1 MNRRRIHR
9 KPRIIVVMPAYNAEK
24 TLKRTIVD
32 IPKGLVSRII
42 LTDDGSTDHTVIV
55 AKKLGLTVFVH
66 PNNLGYGGNQK
77 TCYWEALKDKFDVV
91 VMLHPDYQY
100 DATRLGELVEPI
112 LKKRY
117 DVMIGS
123 RIRTRQETL
132 AGGMPRI
139 KYYLNRIVSTLE
151 NIVLGVNLSEHFSG
165 LRAYSRSVLL
175 KVPFQRFSND
185 YVFDQ
190 QFLISAIS
198 HGFEI
203 GEIPVPVRYH
213 AQASSIGYLRGAK
226 FLLETFQTL
235 ILYVLHRSDIKHS
248 NLID

>member
-1 MNRRRIHR
+1 MNRRRIHK

-42 LTDDGSTDHTVIV
+42 LTDDGSTDHTVNV
-55 AKKLGLTVFVH
+55 AKSLGLTVFVH

-77 TCYWEALKDKFDVV
+77 TCYWEALKDKPDVV

-100 DATRLGELVEPI
+100 DATRLRELVEPI
-112 LKKRY
+112 LHKRY

-123 RIRTRQETL
+123 RIRTRQEAL
-132 AGGMPRI
+132 AGGMPRV
-139 KYYLNRIVSTLE
+139 KYYLNRIVSTIE
-151 NIVLGVNLSEHFSG
+151 NIILGTNLSEHLSG
-165 LRAYSRSVLL
+165 LRAYSRRVLL
-175 KVPFQRFSND
+175 TVPFQRFSND

-198 HGFEI
+198 LGYQI

-213 AQASSIGYLRGAK
+213 AQASSIGYIRGTK
-226 FLLETFQTL
+226 FLLETGWTL
-235 ILYVLHRSDIKHS
+235 LLYVLHQNGVSWRRF
-248 NLID
+248 

>member
-1 MNRRRIHR
+1 MNRRRTR
-9 KPRIIVVMPAYNAEK
+9 KKPCIVVVMPAYNAEK
-24 TLKRTIVD
+24 TLTRTILD

-42 LTDDGSTDHTVIV
+42 LTDDGSTDHTVSV

-77 TCYWEALKDKFDVV
+77 TCYWEALKDRPDVV
-91 VMLHPDYQY
+91 IMLHPDYQY
-100 DATRLGELVEPI
+100 DASRLGELVEPI
-112 LKKRY
+112 LKKRF

-123 RIRTRQETL
+123 RIRTRQEAL
-132 AGGMPRI
+132 AGGMPKV
-139 KYYLNRIVSTLE
+139 KYYLNRIVSTIE

-165 LRAYSRSVLL
+165 LRAYSRNVLL

-213 AQASSIGYLRGAK
+213 AQASSIGYIRGIK
-226 FLLETFQTL
+226 FLLETGWTL
-235 ILYVLHRSDIKHS
+235 LRFILGSR
-248 NLID
+248 